1 MAKAYEPEDLLRR
14 VFILVAGGISIQIA
28 VIVMIIFL

>member
-1 MAKAYEPEDLLRR
+1 MAKAYEPDDLATR
-14 VFILVAGGISIQIA
+14 VFTLVTAGIALQIA